1 MEIMSFSL
9 QHALG
14 CLSAIKIYRNN
25 QQFTVKLF
33 FKADKVNDAFSYRE
47 SQVVW
52 GTAGRLDWGL
62 QLQRLVTVEPS
73 VRSSVSLFLIS
84 LGCNFHKGNPH
95 FHGWKQD
102 KWEDDEP
109 LYMIFSDV
117 AAVTASVALLT
128 PLGCC
133 GHWNFFFFL
142 VMLMKQNWTNS
153 KHVWNSCSRL
163 DYYLTVKEQ
172 QDQKFLSSKITSLGT
187 GEV

>member
-1 MEIMSFSL
+1 MDRLRLTGICRVWIWCFISLCLSCRMEIMSFSL

-133 GHWNFFFFL
+133 GHWNFFFF
-142 VMLMKQNWTNS
+142 W
-153 KHVWNSCSRL
+153 WC
-163 DYYLTVKEQ
+163 
-172 QDQKFLSSKITSLGT
+172 
-187 GEV
+187 